1 MGKRNET
8 ERAILDAAR
17 TEFLE
22 KGYAAARVDE
32 IAKKSGVSKVLMYR
46 YFGDKSE
53 MFSRVVEAQLEE
65 FERGKIAP
73 PGLSGREPLIDWIK
87 RTIQGHFKY
96 LLRHPDLARL
106 MALETAERGLSVER
120 LKTRRRAGM
129 AVMREV
135 IEDGQKRGILKSGMD
150 AAQLVFTLA
159 AANYFYFAYRGV
171 SEEFFNQEVDSE
183 GAVAARLEHISAL
196 VDALL

>member
-1 MGKRNET
+1 MGKRAET
-8 ERAILDAAR
+8 EKSILGAAR
-17 TEFLE
+17 EVFLE
-22 KGYAAARVDE
+22 CGYAAARVDE
-32 IAKKSGVSKVLMYR
+32 IARRSGVAKALMYR

-53 MFSRVVEAQLEE
+53 IFSRVIEAQLEE

-73 PGLSGREPLIDWIK
+73 PGISRRDELLDWIK
-87 RTIQGHFKY
+87 RTIQGHFRY

-106 MALETAERGLSVER
+106 MALESVERGLSVER
-120 LKTRRRAGM
+120 LKNRRRAGM

-135 IEDGQKRGILKSGMD
+135 IEDGQRRGILENTLD

-159 AANYFYFAYRGV
+159 SANYFYFVFNEV
-171 SEEFFNQEVDSE
+171 SAEFFEREIDS
-183 GAVAARLEHISAL
+183 GSAVAARLEHISAL